1 MELSTEVQEGLQ
13 LCGDSAQ
20 ISDPAFNFLVKSA
33 CDTLLQGRKRGKDVL
48 DDPSVAQSDPA
59 VLKQVFASL
68 TTLLLEAA
76 KHNTDSTNTSSLLED
91 CKMSP
96 DRIEAFNNVYM
107 SNRTELQS
115 VLSSTGSGFPHIVDV
130 DWRLDYYIKNNHLDH
145 VNEPTYLVTLK
156 TEEPG
161 SSELKDV
168 QFACTVEQLQDMVGK
183 LKDACKSMEKAS
195 QT

>member
-1 MELSTEVQEGLQ
+1 MELSAEVQEGLQ

-20 ISDPAFNFLVKSA
+20 ISDSAFNFLLKAA
-33 CDTLLQGRKRGKDVL
+33 CNTLLHGRQRDRGVL
-48 DDPSVAQSDPA
+48 DDPSVSQSDPA

-68 TTLLLEAA
+68 TTLFLEAA
-76 KHNTDSTNTSSLLED
+76 KHNADSTNTSSLLED
-91 CKMSP
+91 SKMSP

-107 SNRTELQS
+107 
-115 VLSSTGSGFPHIVDV
+115 
-130 DWRLDYYIKNNHLDH
+130 NNHLDH

-161 SSELKDV
+161 SSQLKDV

-195 QT
+195 QS